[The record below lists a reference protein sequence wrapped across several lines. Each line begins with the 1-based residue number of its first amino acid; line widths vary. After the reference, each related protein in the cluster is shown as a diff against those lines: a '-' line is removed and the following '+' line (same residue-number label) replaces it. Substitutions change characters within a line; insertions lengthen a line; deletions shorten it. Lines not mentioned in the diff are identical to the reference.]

1 MKELITAYIL
11 DLIVGDPHWLSH
23 PVRIIGKVIE
33 YLARVLRKNN
43 QNQRAEKI
51 KGIFL
56 TVITVGLSY

>member
-11 DLIVGDPHWLSH
+11 DLIVGDPHWLPH